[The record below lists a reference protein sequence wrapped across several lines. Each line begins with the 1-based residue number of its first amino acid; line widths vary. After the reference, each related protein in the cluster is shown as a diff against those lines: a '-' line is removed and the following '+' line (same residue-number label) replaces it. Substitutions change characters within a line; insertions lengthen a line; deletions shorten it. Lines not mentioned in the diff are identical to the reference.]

1 MMEEGNYTTLHLGL
15 GECFNFNLE
24 KAVCNHGFFMM
35 APNNWNSSTKSLQ
48 RPLRL
53 ADSVTSLHVSISHDL
68 INQHS
73 LLIRVYHGT
82 KTLSLQDQQAIK
94 DQVSRMLRIT
104 EKDERDVK
112 EFQKLHGEAKD
123 KGFGRLFRSPCLFED
138 VIKCI
143 LLCHITWK
151 RTLSMAQALCE
162 LQAEL
167 MSTTSKIVRRNKSGN
182 FPSSRE
188 LANMSQI
195 KLKLRCNV
203 GYRAKYIQQFAKNV
217 ENGNIDLNRF
227 EQQGYS
233 YDQLCQELIKNKGFG
248 DFTCANVLMCVG
260 FYHNIPTDSET
271 LKLLQKVRAG
281 KLLRKESWKALRVG

>member
-1 MMEEGNYTTLHLGL
+1 MHRVMEEGNYMTTLHLGL
-15 GECFNFNLE
+15 GEGFNLE

-35 APNNWNSSTKSLQ
+35 APYNWNSSTKSLQ

-53 ADSVTSLHVSISHDL
+53 TDSVTSLHVSISHDL

-112 EFQKLHGEAKD
+112 EFQKLHAEAKD

-143 LLCHITWK
+143 LLCN
-151 RTLSMAQALCE
+151 
-162 LQAEL
+162 
-167 MSTTSKIVRRNKSGN
+167 TT
-182 FPSSRE
+182 
-188 LANMSQI
+188 
-195 KLKLRCNV
+195 
-203 GYRAKYIQQFAKNV
+203 
-217 ENGNIDLNRF
+217 
-227 EQQGYS
+227 
-233 YDQLCQELIKNKGFG
+233 
-248 DFTCANVLMCVG
+248 
-260 FYHNIPTDSET
+260 
-271 LKLLQKVRAG
+271 
-281 KLLRKESWKALRVG
+281 